1 MNHLSVHK
9 DMDKKKEKELKDLN
23 DKMLDEFL
31 KFQISHDARAIIA
44 NQFSGQDLIVDLI
57 SQYSVLKWMPMDF
70 KEKAE
75 LNAKLAQKA
84 GIELPP
90 TG

>member
-57 SQYSVLKWMPMDF
+57 SQYSVLKWFPMEF
-70 KEKAE
+70 EEKAKINAE
-75 LNAKLAQKA
+75 LAKKA
-84 GIELPP
+84 GIELPK
-90 TG
+90 

>member
-9 DMDKKKEKELKDLN
+9 DIDKKKEKELKDLN
-23 DKMLDEFL
+23 DKMLDKFL
-31 KFQISHDARAIIA
+31 RFQRDDDARAIIA
-44 NQFSGQDLIVDLI
+44 NQFAGQDLIVDLI
-57 SQYSVLKWMPMDF
+57 SQYAVLKWMPMDF

-75 LNAKLAQKA
+75 LNAKLAQKQ